1 MVGAIEYHEA
11 MPERV
16 TVRVRRLPD
25 GGFQE
30 ACRISSQGR
39 FWELELDG
47 EALALG
53 SLLEIERESILYWGA
68 LQEIDGS
75 KATVSIEHSLDTSR
89 LQPIREIWGE

>member
-1 MVGAIEYHEA
+1 

-16 TVRVRRLPD
+16 TVRLRRLPD

-30 ACRISSQGR
+30 ARRISSQGR
-39 FWELELDG
+39 FWVLEWEG

-53 SLLEIERESILYWGA
+53 SLLEIKRESVLYWGA

-75 KATVSIEHSLDTSR
+75 KATVCIEHSLDTSR